1 MHAGLTPALFPK
13 SLAIALAIVLV
24 VTVPVIRTLI
34 GRGKWHAMCTST
46 TTEPARRSTDRPWSG
61 DGAARHPASLAS
73 RRRRVLCA
81 LARQRLGG
89 GVFGEVAVDG
99 SDGH

>member
-1 MHAGLTPALFPK
+1 MHAGLTSALFRK
-13 SLAIALAIVLV
+13 SLAIVLI

-34 GRGKWHAMCTST
+34 GRGWWHAMCTST
-46 TTEPARRSTDRPWSG
+46 TTEPALQSTDRPWSG
-61 DGAARHPASLAS
+61 DGAARHRASLAS
-73 RRRRVLCA
+73 RRRRVPCA
-81 LARQRLGG
+81 LARQRLGGG